1 MTQAM
6 DMQCHFHGLLR
17 PIEAV
22 PQGVVMEPVRHSSC
36 QSTSDQQNLISLQ
49 AEVELPE
56 LCEPKDVTI
65 TVLEGQGSLTLHEGV
80 VTLEPGMLVYI
91 PAHMPHILRTSAY
104 LVLMLNRCETDSATS
119 ESVWIFNL

>member
-6 DMQCHFHGLLR
+6 DLQCHLHKLLR
-17 PIEAV
+17 PIKTV
-22 PQGVVMEPVRHSSC
+22 TQGVVMELARHSSYR
-36 QSTSDQQNLISLQ
+36 STSDQQKMSLR

-56 LCEPKDVTI
+56 LCDPKDVTI
-65 TVLEGQGSLTLHEGV
+65 TVLEGQGSLTLHEEV

-91 PAHMPHILRTSAY
+91 PAYTSYMLQASAY
-104 LVLMLNRCETDSATS
+104 LVLMLNRCEPDLAAH